1 MASPFSPVVN
11 LEALE
16 QLLALGLSREDALD
30 CLKVLSPFAPCFTF
44 AQVSNN
50 RWRITETLKVC
61 GNDLSRAAE
70 YYYNGDLQKVSLSL
84 SPRV

>member
-1 MASPFSPVVN
+1 MASQFSPVVN

-44 AQVSNN
+44 TQVSNN
-50 RWRITETLKVC
+50 R
-61 GNDLSRAAE
+61 
-70 YYYNGDLQKVSLSL
+70 
-84 SPRV
+84 